1 MFSVCLSKDSLFFN
15 LFESKPEYFNR
26 NIINKAIFAIVHQ
39 TADSLVMNEAL
50 QYINIKLIIS

>member
-15 LFESKPEYFNR
+15 IFESKPEYFNR
-26 NIINKAIFAIVHQ
+26 NIRNKVIFAMINQ

-50 QYINIKLIIS
+50 QSINIKLIIS

>member
-15 LFESKPEYFNR
+15 IFESKPEYFNR
-26 NIINKAIFAIVHQ
+26 NIRNKVIFAMINQ

>member
-1 MFSVCLSKDSLFFN
+1 MFSVCLSKDSLIIN
-15 LFESKPEYFNR
+15 IFESKPEYFNR
-26 NIINKAIFAIVHQ
+26 NIRKKVIFAMIHQ